1 MGRWKKLDKLPLAEG
16 IDEDDYLKRLVRAQL
31 RLLRVQQWLSR
42 TNARAIVAI
51 EGWDAAGKGGLI
63 QRLTEKLDPRPVEV
77 WRIAAPRP
85 DEQGKHYLYRFWEKL
100 PAPGTLAIFDRTW
113 YGRVLVER
121 IEGYAKK
128 SEWQRAYGEIN
139 AFEKMLTD
147 SGVKLIKILLNLSAA
162 EQRERIMR
170 RLETPEK
177 RFKVTL
183 EDFRNLGRRDEYV
196 EAFDDMLE
204 RTDTDDAPWYVISS
218 DSKKR
223 SRVDGVELVA
233 DLLGKG
239 ADLEPPPVDPAV
251 AEAARKVIGWDP
263 DKVSP
268 LASRADRT

>member
-16 IDEDDYLKRLVRAQL
+16 IDDDDYLRRLVRAQM
-31 RLLRVQQWLSR
+31 RLLRVQQWLAR
-42 TNARAIVAI
+42 TGCRAIVAI
-51 EGWDAAGKGGLI
+51 EGGDAAGKGGLI
-63 QRLTEKLDPRPVEV
+63 QRLTEKLDPRPVHV
-77 WRIAAPRP
+77 HRIGAPRP

-100 PAPGTLAIFDRTW
+100 PAPGDMAIFDRTW

-121 IEGYAKK
+121 IEGYIKK
-128 SEWQRAYGEIN
+128 DAWQRAYEEIN
-139 AFEKMLTD
+139 DFEKMLTD
-147 SGVKLIKILLNLSAA
+147 DGVRLVKILLNLSAG
-162 EQRERIMR
+162 EQRKRITR

-183 EDFRNLGRRDEYV
+183 DDFRNIGKRDAYV

-204 RTDTDDAPWYVISS
+204 RTDTDHAPWHVISS

-239 ADLEPPPVDPAV
+239 ADLEPPPVPHEV

-263 DKVSP
+263 DKISP
-268 LASRADRT
+268 LKSRSESK

>member
-1 MGRWKKLDKLPLAEG
+1 MGRWKKLDKLPLAGG

-31 RLLRVQQWLSR
+31 RLLRVQQWLAR
-42 TNARAIVAI
+42 TNCRAIVAI

-63 QRLTEKLDPRPVEV
+63 QRLTEKLDPRPVQV
-77 WRIAAPRP
+77 WRIGAPRA

-100 PAPGTLAIFDRTW
+100 PAPGFMGIFDRTW

-121 IEGYAKK
+121 VEGFAKK
-128 SEWQRAYGEIN
+128 DDWRRSYDEIN

-147 SGVKLIKILLNLSAA
+147 SGVRMVKILLNLSAD
-162 EQRERIMR
+162 EQRKRIIR

-183 EDFRNLGRRDEYV
+183 EDFRNMSKRADYV

-204 RTDTDDAPWYVISS
+204 RTDTDNAPWHVISS

-223 SRVDGVELVA
+223 CRVDGVELVA

-239 ADLEPPPVDPAV
+239 ADLEPPAVDPEV
-251 AEAARKVIGWDP
+251 AEMAKKMIGWNP
-263 DKVSP
+263 ENVSP
-268 LASRADRT
+268 LTSREKK

>member
-16 IDEDDYLKRLVRAQL
+16 VDEDDYLKRLVQAQM

-42 TNARAIVAI
+42 TGRRAIIAI

-63 QRLTEKLDPRPVEV
+63 QRLTEKLDPRPVHV
-77 WRIAAPRP
+77 WRIGAPRP

-100 PAPGTLAIFDRTW
+100 PPPGDIAIFDRTW

-121 IEGYAKK
+121 VESFVEKDA
-128 SEWQRAYGEIN
+128 WQRAYGEIN

-147 SGVKLIKILLNLSAA
+147 DGVRLIKILLNLSPE
-162 EQRERIMR
+162 EQRQRLIR

-183 EDFRNLGRRDEYV
+183 DDFRNIGKRDDYV

-204 RTDTDDAPWYVISS
+204 QTDTDAAPWYVISS

-223 SRVDGVELVA
+223 SRLDGVELIA
-233 DLLGKG
+233 DILGKG
-239 ADLEPPPVDPAV
+239 ADLEPPPVDPAI
-251 AEAARKVIGWDP
+251 AEAARKVIGWNP
-263 DKVSP
+263 DKISP
-268 LASRADRT
+268 LTSRSDKK

>member
-16 IDEDDYLKRLVRAQL
+16 VDDDDYLKRLVRAQL
-31 RLLRVQQWLSR
+31 HLLRVQQWLAR

-63 QRLTEKLDPRPVEV
+63 QRLTEKLDPRPVQV
-77 WRIAAPRP
+77 WRISAPRA

-100 PAPGTLAIFDRTW
+100 PAPGYLAIFDRTW

-121 IEGYAKK
+121 VEGYAKK
-128 SEWQRAYGEIN
+128 EDWKRAYDEIN

-147 SGVKLIKILLNLSAA
+147 SGVRLVKILLNLSAE
-162 EQRERIMR
+162 EQRKRIIR
-170 RLETPEK
+170 RLETPDK

-183 EDFRNLGRRDEYV
+183 DDFRNMGKRDDYI

-204 RTDTDDAPWYVISS
+204 STDTDHAPWHVISS

-223 SRVDGVELVA
+223 SRIDGVELVA
-233 DLLGKG
+233 ELLGKG
-239 ADLEPPPVDPAV
+239 ADLEPPQVDPEV
-251 AEAARKVIGWDP
+251 AEAAKKLIGWDP
-263 DKVSP
+263 DKISP
-268 LASRADRT
+268 LKSRDKK

>member
-1 MGRWKKLDKLPLAEG
+1 MGRWKKLDKLPLAEA
-16 IDEDDYLKRLVRAQL
+16 IDDDDYLRRLVRAQL

-42 TNARAIVAI
+42 TGCRAIVAI

-63 QRLTEKLDPRPVEV
+63 QRLTEKLDPRPVHV

-85 DEQGKHYLYRFWEKL
+85 DEQSKHYLYRFWEKL
-100 PAPGTLAIFDRTW
+100 PPAGDLAIFDRTW

-121 IEGYAKK
+121 VEGYVKK
-128 SEWQRAYGEIN
+128 PAWQRAYDEIN

-147 SGVKLIKILLNLSAA
+147 DGVRLVKILLNLSAG
-162 EQRERIMR
+162 EQRERIAR

-183 EDFRNLGRRDEYV
+183 EDFRNISKRDDYV

-204 RTDTDDAPWYVISS
+204 RTDTDNAPWHVIST

-223 SRVDGVELVA
+223 GRIDGVELVA

-239 ADLEPPPVDPAV
+239 ADLEPPPVDPKV

-268 LASRADRT
+268 RTSRPEKE